1 MSLRIASLLAL
12 LMLLA
17 LPPAWVWGF
26 NGKDSPYSARQE
38 LRQRLVVLLDHH
50 EQLKRS
56 IQSSKQDLAGLAR
69 QRKEALGK
77 TSELEAQAPRLEQ
90 RLAAVEMQL
99 SGMARLLEKQEA
111 SYHKRLRALYIYGPD
126 ASAALLATSQDF
138 SDALT
143 RAQALD
149 RILAM
154 DQRRLQAL
162 NRRRAE
168 LAALRTELA
177 YQRNELAEV
186 KAQQAELAQRLF
198 LMQEERKGLVKDLSA
213 QEKRLEE
220 SIRAL
225 TEAETRLA
233 RTFALPGAPPAAP
246 PKQKK
251 ASAKPPP
258 SVVGARGTLS
268 PPVEGKVV
276 GRAGPNRRG
285 VVLQA
290 RPGAPV
296 RAPWAGTVVYA
307 ATLNGYGRVV
317 VLDHGQRVHTV
328 MAHLGTLSVEKGMQ
342 CIPGQVVGA
351 VDGAGKLYL
360 EVRRGT
366 RPVNPMTWL
375 LLKP

>member
-1 MSLRIASLLAL
+1 MSRRIAPWLAL
-12 LMLLA
+12 LMILA
-17 LPPAWVWGF
+17 LPPARAWGF

-56 IQSSKQDLAGLAR
+56 IQSSKQDLADLAQ
-69 QRKEALGK
+69 QRKEALSK
-77 TSELEAQAPRLEQ
+77 TNELEAQAPRLEQ
-90 RLAAVEMQL
+90 RLTAVEMQL
-99 SGMARLLEKQEA
+99 SGMARLLEKQET
-111 SYHKRLRALYIYGPD
+111 SYRKRLRALYIYGPD

-162 NRRRAE
+162 NQRRAE

-186 KAQQAELAQRLF
+186 KAQQAELAQHLF
-198 LMQEERKGLVKDLSA
+198 LMQEERKALVEDLSA

-246 PKQKK
+246 LKQKRT
-251 ASAKPPP
+251 SAKPSP
-258 SVVGARGTLS
+258 SVVGARGNLS

-342 CIPGQVVGA
+342 CSPGQVVGA

-375 LLKP
+375 RLKP

>member
-1 MSLRIASLLAL
+1 MPLRITSWLAL

-17 LPPAWVWGF
+17 LPPSWAWGF
-26 NGKDSPYSARQE
+26 NGADSPYSARQE

-56 IQSSKQDLAGLAR
+56 IESFRQDLDDLAQ
-69 QRKEALGK
+69 QREQALNK
-77 TSELEAQAPRLEQ
+77 TRELEAQAPRLEQ
-90 RLAAVEMQL
+90 RLKAVEMQL
-99 SGMARLLEKQEA
+99 GGMARLFKRQET
-111 SYHKRLRALYIYGPD
+111 SYHKRLRALYLYGPD

-138 SDALT
+138 SEALT

-154 DQRRLQAL
+154 DQRRLHAL
-162 NRRRAE
+162 NQRRAE
-168 LAALRTELA
+168 LAALKTDLA
-177 YQRNELAEV
+177 YQRNELAEIQT
-186 KAQQAELAQRLF
+186 QQAQLAQRLF
-198 LMQEERKGLVKDLSA
+198 LMQEARKALVDDLSA

-220 SIRAL
+220 SISAL
-225 TEAETRLA
+225 AEAETRLA
-233 RTFALPGAPPAAP
+233 RTFALPGAPQAAP
-246 PKQKK
+246 KNKTSTAKK
-251 ASAKPPP
+251 PP
-258 SVVGARGTLS
+258 SVVKARGNLS

-276 GRAGPNRRG
+276 GRAGPSRRG

-328 MAHLGTLSVEKGMQ
+328 MAHLGTLSVEKGMH
-342 CIPGQVVGA
+342 CRPGQVVGA

-366 RPVNPMTWL
+366 RPVNPLTWL
-375 LLKP
+375 RLKP